1 MFRSFF
7 KSLKLVLSNT
17 TILQRI
23 GVTLAILLVFKI
35 GTFITI
41 PLIDTTAITA
51 TFASSDFLGL
61 LNTFSGGGLG
71 NFSILA
77 LGISPYITASIVV
90 QLLQLVIPKLKEIGE
105 QGEVVK
111 QKINKITRYASVVL
125 AFVQALALIFG
136 LNTTAE
142 NIFDIFVLQNRSLL
156 PLYYIYMALV
166 ITAGSCF
173 TVWIADLITQYG
185 IGNGSSMIIG
195 AGIISQIPAMIAALD
210 TQYLTE
216 VNAKNVFCFVTVIL
230 LYILVI
236 LGVVYLEATVRKIPV
251 QYANRQG
258 KSDSNI
264 PVKLNTSGV
273 IPVIFAST
281 IMSLP
286 LTVLGLLG
294 YTENSNNAAY
304 WLNQVFSTS
313 YPIGIILYVILIYLF
328 SFFYAFMQFDPTKVS
343 DNLKNSNAY
352 IPTVRPGQE
361 TENYIS
367 RVLFKVTLLGAT
379 YLAILALI
387 PIITAKIFNFTS
399 SVVTIGGTGLL
410 IVVGVAVET
419 MKQIEADANEQTYSG
434 FIE

>member
-105 QGEVVK
+105 QGEVGK

-156 PLYYIYMALV
+156 PL
-166 ITAGSCF
+166 
-173 TVWIADLITQYG
+173 
-185 IGNGSSMIIG
+185 
-195 AGIISQIPAMIAALD
+195 
-210 TQYLTE
+210 
-216 VNAKNVFCFVTVIL
+216 
-230 LYILVI
+230 
-236 LGVVYLEATVRKIPV
+236 
-251 QYANRQG
+251 
-258 KSDSNI
+258 
-264 PVKLNTSGV
+264 
-273 IPVIFAST
+273 
-281 IMSLP
+281 
-286 LTVLGLLG
+286 
-294 YTENSNNAAY
+294 
-304 WLNQVFSTS
+304 
-313 YPIGIILYVILIYLF
+313 
-328 SFFYAFMQFDPTKVS
+328 
-343 DNLKNSNAY
+343 
-352 IPTVRPGQE
+352 
-361 TENYIS
+361 
-367 RVLFKVTLLGAT
+367 
-379 YLAILALI
+379 
-387 PIITAKIFNFTS
+387 
-399 SVVTIGGTGLL
+399 
-410 IVVGVAVET
+410 
-419 MKQIEADANEQTYSG
+419 
-434 FIE
+434 